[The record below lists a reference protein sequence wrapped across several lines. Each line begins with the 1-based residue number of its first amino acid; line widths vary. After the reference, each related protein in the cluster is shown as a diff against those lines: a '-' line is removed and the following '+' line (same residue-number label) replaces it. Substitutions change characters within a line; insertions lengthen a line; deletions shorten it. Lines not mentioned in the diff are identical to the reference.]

1 MLSIGFGKPLT
12 DYLQLS
18 TFRLSTQNL
27 QLSTVSKLQINFLN
41 EENPLKKFAKFCKQT
56 IFGDFFNKF
65 IYRIHLLYIK
75 RAQMSTLAIK
85 NQLFVYRIFVTVI

>member
-1 MLSIGFGKPLT
+1 M
-12 DYLQLS
+12 
-18 TFRLSTQNL
+18 
-27 QLSTVSKLQINFLN
+27 N

-85 NQLFVYRIFVTVI
+85 NQLFVYRIFVTVIWNSNIVHMFVNKKKLRKFLNFQLNHHTNAFKILNEA